1 MNQEKIGKFI
11 ASCRKEQGF
20 TQTALAEK
28 LGITDRAVSKW
39 ETGRNLPDAAI
50 MPELCGLL
58 NIQLS
63 ELFRG
68 ERMTMEAHQ
77 KAFDALL
84 LEMKQ
89 QEEAANRR
97 ILQLE
102 KVLVCMTIAVSLTM
116 ILGGCYLAK
125 DHLALGIALLT
136 FSAAVVF
143 AVCFVGVKI
152 EHDTGYY
159 ECPECGKRY
168 VPTMKAVVMALHRG
182 TARKMTC
189 PFCGKCAYHQ
199 KVLAR

>member
-1 MNQEKIGKFI
+1 
-11 ASCRKEQGF
+11 
-20 TQTALAEK
+20 
-28 LGITDRAVSKW
+28 
-39 ETGRNLPDAAI
+39 
-50 MPELCGLL
+50 MPELCDLL

-63 ELFRG
+63 ELFHG

-89 QEEAANRR
+89 REEAANRR

-116 ILGGCYLAK
+116 ILVGCYLAK

-136 FSAAVVF
+136 FGAAVVF
-143 AVCFVGVKI
+143 AICFVGVKI

-159 ECPECGKRY
+159 ECPECGERY
-168 VPTMKAVVMALHRG
+168 IPTMKAVVMALHRG

>member
-1 MNQEKIGKFI
+1 
-11 ASCRKEQGF
+11 
-20 TQTALAEK
+20 
-28 LGITDRAVSKW
+28 
-39 ETGRNLPDAAI
+39 
-50 MPELCGLL
+50 MPELCDLL

-89 QEEAANRR
+89 REEAANRR

-125 DHLALGIALLT
+125 DHLALGIVLWA
-136 FSAAVVF
+136 FGIAVVF
-143 AVCFVGVKI
+143 ATCFVGVKT
-152 EHDTGYY
+152 EHDAGYY
-159 ECPECGKRY
+159 ECPECGERY
-168 VPTMKAVVMALHRG
+168 IPTMKAVVKAPHRG

>member
-11 ASCRKEQGF
+11 ASCRKAQGF
-20 TQTALAEK
+20 TQAALAEK

-50 MPELCGLL
+50 MPELCDLL
-58 NIQLS
+58 DIQLS

-68 ERMTMEAHQ
+68 ERIAITDNQ
-77 KAFDALL
+77 KTFDALL

-116 ILGGCYLAK
+116 ILVGCYLAK
-125 DHLALGIALLT
+125 DHLALGIALLA
-136 FSAAVVF
+136 FGAAVVF
-143 AVCFVGVKI
+143 AICFVGVKI

-168 VPTMKAVVMALHRG
+168 VPAMKAVVMALHRG

-189 PFCGKCAYHQ
+189 PFCGKRAYHQ

>member
-1 MNQEKIGKFI
+1 
-11 ASCRKEQGF
+11 
-20 TQTALAEK
+20 
-28 LGITDRAVSKW
+28 
-39 ETGRNLPDAAI
+39 
-50 MPELCGLL
+50 MPELCDLL

-89 QEEAANRR
+89 REEAANRR

-136 FSAAVVF
+136 FSAAVVL
-143 AVCFVGVKI
+143 
-152 EHDTGYY
+152 
-159 ECPECGKRY
+159 PS
-168 VPTMKAVVMALHRG
+168 ALS
-182 TARKMTC
+182 A
-189 PFCGKCAYHQ
+189 
-199 KVLAR
+199 